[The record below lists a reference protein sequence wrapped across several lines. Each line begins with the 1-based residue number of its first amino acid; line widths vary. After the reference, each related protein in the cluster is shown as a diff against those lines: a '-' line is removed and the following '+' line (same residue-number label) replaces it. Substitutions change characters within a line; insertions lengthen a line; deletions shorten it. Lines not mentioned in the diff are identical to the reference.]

1 VKSKPGPLGQDSL
14 LNVKGGKMVGK
25 GHGIDEL
32 SGFAMKFVQQA
43 GKKALAHYGKGNP
56 QVKFDE
62 GVVTEAELQ
71 LSEFFQKQLQKHYP
85 KHHVFRFNEVK
96 KNYSHEDERYLW
108 IFDPFDGVANFQAG
122 IPVWGL
128 SLALLENFW
137 PILGVF
143 YMPATGDLFHA
154 RAGQNAFLGQ
164 KEIHVSTKEIINNES
179 LLFTYSRFHHCYRTT
194 FPGKIRNL
202 GCASAHICYVA
213 MGRADA
219 VLVANESF
227 QGLAAARFI
236 IEAAGGKFCKLDGCD
251 FYLNEYLDGQRIE
264 DHLLIAAPENF
275 SQVRDCLTPNA

>member
-1 VKSKPGPLGQDSL
+1 MNTKKELGG
-14 LNVKGGKMVGK
+14 NMVAKGR
-25 GHGIDEL
+25 GIEEL
-32 SGFAMKFVQQA
+32 SKFATEFIKQA
-43 GKKALAHYGKGNP
+43 GKKALIHYGRGKP
-56 QVKFDE
+56 HVKFDE
-62 GVVTEAELQ
+62 SLVTEAELQ
-71 LSEFFQKQLQKHYP
+71 LGEFFQEQLQDHYP
-85 KHHVFRFNEVK
+85 KHHVFRYNEVK
-96 KNYSHEDERYLW
+96 ENYSHEEERYLW

-143 YMPATGDLFHA
+143 YMPVTGDIFHA
-154 RAGQNAFLGQ
+154 VAGQNAFWGKKKIQ
-164 KEIHVSTKEIINNES
+164 VSTRETINDES
-179 LLFTYSRFHHCYRTT
+179 LLFTYSRFNQHYRSN

-227 QGLAAARFI
+227 QGLAAARVI
-236 IEAAGGKFCKLDGCD
+236 IEAAGGKFSKIDGSD
-251 FYLNEYLDGQRIE
+251 FHLNEYLDGQRIE

-275 SQVRDCLTPNA
+275 TQVRDSLKPV

>member
-1 VKSKPGPLGQDSL
+1 
-14 LNVKGGKMVGK
+14 MVGK
-25 GHGIDEL
+25 GRGIDEL
-32 SGFAMKFVQQA
+32 SGFATEFIKEA
-43 GKKALAHYGKGNP
+43 GKKALAHYGKGRP

-62 GVVTEAELQ
+62 TVVTQAELQ
-71 LSEFFQKQLQKHYP
+71 MGDFFQEQLQQRYP
-85 KHHVFRFNEVK
+85 KHHVFRYDEVK
-96 KNYSHEDERYLW
+96 ENYSHEEERYLW

-143 YMPATGDLFHA
+143 YMPVSGDLFHA
-154 RAGQNAFLGQ
+154 VAGQNAYLGKNKIQ
-164 KEIHVSTKEIINNES
+164 VSTRENINNES
-179 LLFTYSRFHHCYRTT
+179 LLFTYSRFNQHYRSS

-227 QGLAAARFI
+227 QGLAAARVI
-236 IEAAGGKFCKLDGCD
+236 IEAAGGKFSKIDGSD

-275 SQVRDCLTPNA
+275 TQVRDSLKPV

>member
-1 VKSKPGPLGQDSL
+1 
-14 LNVKGGKMVGK
+14 MVAK
-25 GHGIDEL
+25 GHGIEEL
-32 SGFAMKFVQQA
+32 SGFATEFIKQA
-43 GKKALAHYGKGNP
+43 GKKALAHYGKGRP

-62 GVVTEAELQ
+62 AVVTEAELQ
-71 LSEFFQKQLQKHYP
+71 LTEFFQEHLQECYP
-85 KHHVFRFNEVK
+85 KHHVFRHNQVK
-96 KNYSHEDERYLW
+96 ENYSHEEERYLW

-143 YMPATGDLFHA
+143 YMPATDDLFHA
-154 RAGQNAFLGQ
+154 RAGQTAFLGKKKIQ
-164 KEIHVSTKEIINNES
+164 VSTREIINDES
-179 LLFTYSRFHHCYRTT
+179 LLFTYSRFHQHYRTT

-227 QGLAAARFI
+227 QGLAAARVI
-236 IEAAGGKFCKLDGCD
+236 IEAAGGKFCKIDGSD
-251 FYLNEYLDGQRIE
+251 FHLNEYLDGQRIE

-275 SQVRDCLTPNA
+275 TQVRDCLKPGV

>member
-1 VKSKPGPLGQDSL
+1 
-14 LNVKGGKMVGK
+14 MVGK
-25 GHGIDEL
+25 GRGIEEL
-32 SGFAMKFVQQA
+32 SGFATEFIKQA
-43 GKKALAHYGKGNP
+43 GKKALAHYGKGRP

-62 GVVTEAELQ
+62 SVVTEAELQ
-71 LSEFFQKQLQKHYP
+71 LGDFFQEQLQEHYP
-85 KHHVFRFNEVK
+85 KHHVFRYNEIK
-96 KNYSHEDERYLW
+96 ENYSHEEERYLW

-143 YMPATGDLFHA
+143 YMPVIGDLFHA
-154 RAGQNAFLGQ
+154 VAGQNAFLGKKKIQ
-164 KEIHVSTKEIINNES
+164 VSTRETINDES
-179 LLFTYSRFHHCYRTT
+179 LLFTYSRFNQHYRSN
-194 FPGKIRNL
+194 FPGKIRNM

-227 QGLAAARFI
+227 QGLAAARVI
-236 IEAAGGKFCKLDGCD
+236 IEAAGGKFCKIDGSE
-251 FYLNEYLDGQRIE
+251 FHLNEYLDGQRIE

-275 SQVRDCLTPNA
+275 SQVRDSLKPM

>member
-1 VKSKPGPLGQDSL
+1 
-14 LNVKGGKMVGK
+14 MVGK
-25 GHGIDEL
+25 GRGIDEL
-32 SGFAMKFVQQA
+32 SGFATEFIKEA
-43 GKKALAHYGKGNP
+43 GKKALGRYGKGRP

-62 GVVTEAELQ
+62 SVVIEAELQ
-71 LSEFFQKQLQKHYP
+71 LGDFFQDQLQKHYP
-85 KHHVFRFNEVK
+85 KHHVFRYDAVK
-96 KNYSHEDERYLW
+96 ESYSHEEERYLW

-143 YMPATGDLFHA
+143 YMPVTGDLFHA
-154 RAGQNAFLGQ
+154 VAGQKAFLGKNQ
-164 KEIHVSTKEIINNES
+164 IQVSTRETINNES
-179 LLFTYSRFHHCYRTT
+179 LLFTYSRFNQYYRSN

-227 QGLAAARFI
+227 QGLAAARVI
-236 IEAAGGKFCKLDGCD
+236 IEAAGGKFSKIDGSD

-264 DHLLIAAPENF
+264 DHLLITAPENF
-275 SQVRDCLTPNA
+275 TQVRNSLKPI